1 MKKLFDEIPRLE
13 NEHVTLR
20 RVTEEDAE
28 ALWAMTRS
36 REVYRYL
43 PTFLFEQ
50 QYDDIHAVI
59 RELYGDIFRE
69 KKSLILAVCRTEAP
83 EIFCGLAEFYG
94 FRRFMNKTCVG
105 YRLAEQFWGQGI
117 AAQTVELMVDYLFT
131 QTDTRIIT
139 ASTMI
144 ENHASARVLEKNGF
158 LRILSGVPEDWGY
171 PKPVKADK
179 WIRGDRPERENWRFH
194 TGALRSGGRI
204 H

>member
-20 RVTEEDAE
+20 RITEGDAE
-28 ALWAMTRS
+28 ALRAMTRS

-50 QYDDIHAVI
+50 QNDDIHAVI
-59 RELYGDIFRE
+59 REIYGDIFR
-69 KKSLILAVCRTEAP
+69 KKQSLILAVCRTEAP

-94 FRRFMNKTCVG
+94 YRHFMNKTCIG

-117 AAQTVELMVDYLFT
+117 AAQTVGLMVDYLFT

-179 WIRGDRPERENWRFH
+179 WIRKDRPEREGWRFH
-194 TGALRSGGRI
+194 TGALRSTGRI